1 MKNVLDV
8 LTLAG
13 ALGSGLVAGIFFP
26 FSSFVMRALSQLP
39 ERGGIAAMKAL
50 NVTVLKPAFF
60 LAFFGTGAVCLPLTV
75 LALRSTAGTSRV
87 YLLAA
92 CGLYLFGCLLVTM
105 AFNVPLNN
113 QLASAT
119 AGCFA
124 MALYC
129 GRIGGRVQPRK
140 RDPTR
145 IEKRTGYAAYKRC
158 RR

>member
-1 MKNVLDV
+1 MKDVLDV

-13 ALGSGLVAGIFFP
+13 ALGSRLVAGIFFA

-39 ERGGIAAMKAL
+39 ERGGIAAMKGI
-50 NVTVLKPAFF
+50 NVTVLNPAFF

-75 LALRSTAGTSRV
+75 LALGSTAGTSCV

-105 AFNVPLNN
+105 AFNVALNN
-113 QLASAT
+113 QLASAA

-124 MALYC
+124 MVLYC
-129 GRIGGRVQPRK
+129 GRIRGVSP
-140 RDPTR
+140 
-145 IEKRTGYAAYKRC
+145 AAKAGPD
-158 RR
+158 